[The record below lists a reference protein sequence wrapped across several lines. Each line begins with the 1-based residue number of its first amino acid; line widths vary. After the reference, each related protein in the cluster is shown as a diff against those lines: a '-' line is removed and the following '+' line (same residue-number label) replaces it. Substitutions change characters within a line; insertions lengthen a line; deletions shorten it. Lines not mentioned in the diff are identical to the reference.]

1 MIIIN
6 LSWSTTIGEWAKCY
20 KGSSKWFLQVAVHP
34 GRGVLPL
41 HHVHV
46 QRLLCPDRHGH
57 RHPRLQVHRAQ
68 GVSFYSS
75 LPRGTWQYMTLHDM
89 TLLSLI
95 SRRSRVEFY
104 QISSWSVGFRL
115 QTDHTGRTLI
125 PCWNVQSTCL
135 ISNSM
140 YSWLNDA
147 VFKHYASVVSQVIQ
161 VQFTLVEY

>member
-1 MIIIN
+1 MIIMIIIKMWQPQFKYFHRW
-6 LSWSTTIGEWAKCY
+6 LGKMLWYED
-20 KGSSKWFLQVAVHP
+20 SSKWFLQVPVHP

-68 GVSFYSS
+68 GVSFSSS
-75 LPRGTWQYMTLHDM
+75 LPRGTWH
-89 TLLSLI
+89 LLSLI
-95 SRRSRVEFY
+95 SSSRGEYY
-104 QISSWSVGFRL
+104 QTSPRASGFRL

-135 ISNSM
+135 IRPVPDKNNVGDVGDD
-140 YSWLNDA
+140 YN
-147 VFKHYASVVSQVIQ
+147 
-161 VQFTLVEY
+161 E